1 MSECDMPWW
10 TLSNVVDW
18 VRGIDPAATIRQIRV
33 ELEELCGSARI
44 RARGH
49 RREYGY
55 DGRMPIGPGD
65 PAFVRFADEYGEPR
79 SSFDE
84 ISAADWKDLNFFA
97 RATLGTNEPY
107 HVALRAALDQLA
119 SPVELRSVS
128 KCRLAWR
135 DVEFRRDDVTEVWS
149 LSYPAKPNEVRCGP
163 RTEAA
168 GEATGGTRLSTRRNA
183 PLSNRDLHRWYQER
197 IAELAARDES

>member
-10 TLSNVVDW
+10 TLSNVV
-18 VRGIDPAATIRQIRV
+18 
-33 ELEELCGSARI
+33 
-44 RARGH
+44 
-49 RREYGY
+49 
-55 DGRMPIGPGD
+55 
-65 PAFVRFADEYGEPR
+65 
-79 SSFDE
+79 E
-84 ISAADWKDLNFFA
+84 ISAANWKDLTFFA
-97 RATLGTNEPY
+97 RATPSTNEPY
-107 HVALRAALDQLA
+107 HVALMSALDQHA